1 MSQELSKQF
10 SDCLLWLAS
19 GAQAS
24 FKDTHH
30 SLITGMNP
38 VGDQVLER
46 VLESDPDPMLDTRG
60 LVVLPPVGP
69 RVPLLQL
76 SRGTEHDQDILRMT
90 LVVVGE
96 DAEGPHAMA
105 WRFEAPEGPGEHC
118 YWHCQPVRQLRGT
131 QPPPLERLPDWH
143 FDDLPA
149 IPVAASNPD
158 ELLVALLVSV
168 YGHRTLGRMQRE
180 EFQDQLQDLLAA
192 IDGVS

>member
-105 WRFEAPEGPGEHC
+105 WRFEAPRVQGSIATGIASRYANSEGRSHRRSNACPTGTSTT
-118 YWHCQPVRQLRGT
+118 CQPFRWRRATPMSSWSRSLSPCTVI
-131 QPPPLERLPDWH
+131 ER
-143 FDDLPA
+143 
-149 IPVAASNPD
+149 
-158 ELLVALLVSV
+158 
-168 YGHRTLGRMQRE
+168 
-180 EFQDQLQDLLAA
+180 
-192 IDGVS
+192 